1 MININYLMLG
11 GNIMNDKSKDLLRK
25 MCFILEIVRG
35 TCLISVAL
43 LIGLSLFY
51 AFNKDVYNMLFGSIR
66 IDYLQLT
73 FNDDSALSKDKMSIW
88 LPLIFLI
95 TAIFVFIIYK
105 AVQTIES
112 ICTIT
117 MNHTPLDVRVSN
129 HMKNLAKYILVGG
142 IVFNIL
148 EVCRI
153 MQFKQTINFDLLFNT
168 KYVTQINF
176 DIRLH
181 LSFLIFAALIYLLS
195 YIFRYGQELQQLSDE
210 TL

>member
-1 MININYLMLG
+1 
-11 GNIMNDKSKDLLRK
+11 MNDKSKALLKK
-25 MCFILEIVRG
+25 MCFILKVVRWV
-35 TCLISVAL
+35 CLIFVVL

-66 IDYLQLT
+66 IDYLQLI
-73 FNDDSALSKDKMSIW
+73 FNDDLALHKDKMSIW

-95 TAIFVFIIYK
+95 TAIFVFIISK

-117 MNHTPLDVRVSN
+117 MDHTPFDVSVSN
-129 HMKNLAKYILVGG
+129 HLKNLAKYILAGG

-148 EVCRI
+148 EVCRV
-153 MQFKQTINFDLLFNT
+153 MQFKQTINFNLLFNT
-168 KYVTQINF
+168 RYVTQINF

-195 YIFRYGQELQQLSDE
+195 YIFKYGQELQQLSDE

>member
-1 MININYLMLG
+1 
-11 GNIMNDKSKDLLRK
+11 
-25 MCFILEIVRG
+25 MCFILEIIRG
-35 TCLISVAL
+35 TCLIFVVL

-51 AFNKDVYNMLFGSIR
+51 AFNKDVYNTLFGSIR
-66 IDYLQLT
+66 IDYLQLI
-73 FNDDSALSKDKMSIW
+73 FNDDLALNKDKMSMW

-112 ICTIT
+112 ICTIA
-117 MNHTPLDVRVSN
+117 MDHTPFDVRVSN
-129 HMKNLAKYILVGG
+129 HIKNLAKYILAGG

-181 LSFLIFAALIYLLS
+181 LSFLVFAALIYLLS

>member
-1 MININYLMLG
+1 
-11 GNIMNDKSKDLLRK
+11 MNDKSKDLLRK

-35 TCLISVAL
+35 ACLISVAL

-51 AFNKDVYNMLFGSIR
+51 AFNKDVYNTLFGSIR

-105 AVQTIES
+105 AVQTIEY

-117 MNHTPLDVRVSN
+117 MNHTPFDVRVSN
-129 HMKNLAKYILVGG
+129 HIKNLAKYILVGG

-181 LSFLIFAALIYLLS
+181 LSFLVFAALIYLLS
-195 YIFRYGQELQQLSDE
+195 YIFRYGQELRQLSDE

>member
-1 MININYLMLG
+1 MLG

-51 AFNKDVYNMLFGSIR
+51 AFNKDVYNMPFGSIR

-117 MNHTPLDVRVSN
+117 MNHTPFDVRVSN

-181 LSFLIFAALIYLLS
+181 LSFLVFAALIYLLS

>member
-1 MININYLMLG
+1 
-11 GNIMNDKSKDLLRK
+11 MNDKSKDLLRK

-35 TCLISVAL
+35 ACLISVAL

-51 AFNKDVYNMLFGSIR
+51 AFNKDVYNTLFGSIR

-112 ICTIT
+112 ICTIA
-117 MNHTPLDVRVSN
+117 MDHTPFDVRVSN
-129 HMKNLAKYILVGG
+129 HIKKLAKYILAGG

-148 EVCRI
+148 EVCLV
-153 MQFKQTINFDLLFNT
+153 MYFKQIINFDLLFNT

-176 DIRLH
+176 GIRLH
-181 LSFLIFAALIYLLS
+181 LSFLVFAALIYLLS

>member
-1 MININYLMLG
+1 
-11 GNIMNDKSKDLLRK
+11 MNDKSKDLLKK
-25 MCFILEIVRG
+25 MCFILKIVRWV
-35 TCLISVAL
+35 CLISVVL
-43 LIGLSLFY
+43 LIGLSLFF
-51 AFNKDVYNMLFGSIR
+51 AFNKDVYNTLFGSIR
-66 IDYLQLT
+66 IDFLQLM
-73 FNDDSALSKDKMSIW
+73 FKDDTALQKDTMSMW
-88 LPLIFLI
+88 LPLILLI
-95 TAIFVFIIYK
+95 TAIFIFIIYK
-105 AVQTIES
+105 SIQTIES

-117 MNHTPLDVRVSN
+117 MDHTPFDVRVSN
-129 HMKNLAKYILVGG
+129 HIKNLAKYILVGG

-181 LSFLIFAALIYLLS
+181 LSFLVFAVLIYLLS

>member
-1 MININYLMLG
+1 MLG
-11 GNIMNDKSKDLLRK
+11 GNIMNDKSKDLLKK
-25 MCFILEIVRG
+25 MCFILKIVRWV
-35 TCLISVAL
+35 CLISVVL

-51 AFNKDVYNMLFGSIR
+51 AFNKDVYNTLFGSIR
-66 IDYLQLT
+66 IDYLQLI
-73 FNDDSALSKDKMSIW
+73 FNDDLALNKDKMSMW
-88 LPLIFLI
+88 FPLIFLI

-112 ICTIT
+112 FCTIA
-117 MNHTPLDVRVSN
+117 MDHTPFDVRVSN
-129 HMKNLAKYILVGG
+129 HIKKLAKYILAGG

-148 EVCRI
+148 EVCRV
-153 MQFKQTINFDLLFNT
+153 MYFKQIINFDLLFNT

-176 DIRLH
+176 GIRLH
-181 LSFLIFAALIYLLS
+181 LSFLVFAALIYLLS

>member
-1 MININYLMLG
+1 
-11 GNIMNDKSKDLLRK
+11 MNDKSKDLLRK

-35 TCLISVAL
+35 TRLISVAL

-66 IDYLQLT
+66 IDYLQLI

-117 MNHTPLDVRVSN
+117 MNHTPFDVRVSN

-181 LSFLIFAALIYLLS
+181 LSFLVFAALIYLLS

>member
-1 MININYLMLG
+1 
-11 GNIMNDKSKDLLRK
+11 MNDKSKDLLRK

-73 FNDDSALSKDKMSIW
+73 FNDDSALSKDKMSIC

-117 MNHTPLDVRVSN
+117 MNHTPFDVRVSN

-181 LSFLIFAALIYLLS
+181 LSFLVFAALIYLLS

>member
-1 MININYLMLG
+1 
-11 GNIMNDKSKDLLRK
+11 MNDKSKDLLRK

-35 TCLISVAL
+35 ACLISFAL

-51 AFNKDVYNMLFGSIR
+51 AFNKDVYNTLFGSIR

-117 MNHTPLDVRVSN
+117 MNHTPFDVRVSN
-129 HMKNLAKYILVGG
+129 HIKKLAKYILAGG

-148 EVCRI
+148 EVCRV
-153 MQFKQTINFDLLFNT
+153 MYFKQIINFDLLFNT

-176 DIRLH
+176 GIRLH
-181 LSFLIFAALIYLLS
+181 LSFLVFAALIYLLS

>member
-1 MININYLMLG
+1 
-11 GNIMNDKSKDLLRK
+11 MNDKSKDLLRK

-35 TCLISVAL
+35 ACLISVAL

-51 AFNKDVYNMLFGSIR
+51 AFNKDVYNTLFGSIR

-117 MNHTPLDVRVSN
+117 MNHTPFDVRVSN

-181 LSFLIFAALIYLLS
+181 LSFLVFAALIYLLS
-195 YIFRYGQELQQLSDE
+195 YIFRYGQELQRLSDE

>member
-1 MININYLMLG
+1 MLG
-11 GNIMNDKSKDLLRK
+11 GNIMNDKSKALLKK
-25 MCFILEIVRG
+25 MCFILKVVRWV
-35 TCLISVAL
+35 CLIFVVL

-66 IDYLQLT
+66 IDYLKLI
-73 FNDDSALSKDKMSIW
+73 FNDDAALHKDKMSMW
-88 LPLIFLI
+88 LPLILLI
-95 TAIFVFIIYK
+95 TAIFIFIIYK
-105 AVQTIES
+105 SIQTIES

-117 MNHTPLDVRVSN
+117 IDHTPFDVRVSN
-129 HMKNLAKYILVGG
+129 HIKNLAKYILVGG

-153 MQFKQTINFDLLFNT
+153 MQFNQTINFNLLFNT

>member
-1 MININYLMLG
+1 
-11 GNIMNDKSKDLLRK
+11 MNDRSKDLLKK
-25 MCFILEIVRG
+25 MCSVLKVVRQV
-35 TCLISVAL
+35 CLISFAL

-51 AFNKDVYNMLFGSIR
+51 AFNKDVYNTLFGSIR
-66 IDYLQLT
+66 IDYLKLI
-73 FNDDSALSKDKMSIW
+73 FNDDAAALHKDKMSMW
-88 LPLIFLI
+88 LPLILLI
-95 TAIFVFIIYK
+95 TAIFIFIIYK
-105 AVQTIES
+105 SIQTIES

-117 MNHTPLDVRVSN
+117 IDHTPFDVRVSN
-129 HMKNLAKYILVGG
+129 HIKNLAKYILVGG

-148 EVCRI
+148 EVCRV
-153 MQFKQTINFDLLFNT
+153 MQFKQTINFNLLFNT

>member
-1 MININYLMLG
+1 
-11 GNIMNDKSKDLLRK
+11 MNDKSKDLLKK
-25 MCFILEIVRG
+25 MCFVLEIVRG

-43 LIGLSLFY
+43 SIGLSLFY
-51 AFNKDVYNMLFGSIR
+51 AFNKDVYNTLFGSIR
-66 IDYLQLT
+66 IDYLQLI
-73 FNDDSALSKDKMSIW
+73 FNDDLALNKDKMSMW

-95 TAIFVFIIYK
+95 IAIFVFIIYK

-112 ICTIT
+112 ICTIA
-117 MNHTPLDVRVSN
+117 MDHTPFDVRVAN
-129 HMKNLAKYILVGG
+129 HIKNLAKYILAGG

-148 EVCRI
+148 EVCRV
-153 MQFKQTINFDLLFNT
+153 MYFKQIINFDLLFNT

-176 DIRLH
+176 DIRIEF
-181 LSFLIFAALIYLLS
+181 SFLIFAALIYLLS

>member
-1 MININYLMLG
+1 
-11 GNIMNDKSKDLLRK
+11 MNDKSKDLLKK
-25 MCFILEIVRG
+25 MCFILKIVRWV
-35 TCLISVAL
+35 CLISVVL

-51 AFNKDVYNMLFGSIR
+51 TFNKDVYNTLFGSIR
-66 IDYLQLT
+66 IDFLQLI
-73 FNDDSALSKDKMSIW
+73 FKDDTALHKDSMSMW

-95 TAIFVFIIYK
+95 TAILVFIVYK
-105 AVQTIES
+105 SIQTIES

-117 MNHTPLDVRVSN
+117 MDHTPFDVRVAN
-129 HMKNLAKYILVGG
+129 HIKNLAKYTLG

-148 EVCRI
+148 EVCRV
-153 MQFKQTINFDLLFNT
+153 MYFKQIINFDLLFNP
-168 KYVTQINF
+168 KYVTQIKF
-176 DIRLH
+176 DIRIE

>member
-1 MININYLMLG
+1 
-11 GNIMNDKSKDLLRK
+11 MNDNSKALLKK
-25 MCFILEIVRG
+25 MCFILEIIRG
-35 TCLISVAL
+35 TCLIFVVL

-51 AFNKDVYNMLFGSIR
+51 AFNKDVYNTLFGSIR
-66 IDYLQLT
+66 IDYLQLI
-73 FNDDSALSKDKMSIW
+73 FNDDLALNKDKMSMW

-112 ICTIT
+112 ICTIA
-117 MNHTPLDVRVSN
+117 MDHTPFDVRVSN
-129 HMKNLAKYILVGG
+129 HIKNLAKYILAGG

-148 EVCRI
+148 EVCRVLY
-153 MQFKQTINFDLLFNT
+153 FKQILNFDLLFNT

-181 LSFLIFAALIYLLS
+181 LSFLVFAALIYLLS

>member
-1 MININYLMLG
+1 
-11 GNIMNDKSKDLLRK
+11 MNDKSKDLLRK

-35 TCLISVAL
+35 ACLISVAL

-51 AFNKDVYNMLFGSIR
+51 AFNKDVYNTLFGSIR

-112 ICTIT
+112 ICTIA
-117 MNHTPLDVRVSN
+117 MDHTPFDVRVAN
-129 HMKNLAKYILVGG
+129 HIKNLAKYILAGG

-148 EVCRI
+148 EVCRV
-153 MQFKQTINFDLLFNT
+153 MYFKQIINFDLLFNT

-176 DIRLH
+176 GIRLH
-181 LSFLIFAALIYLLS
+181 LSFLVFAALIYLLS

>member
-1 MININYLMLG
+1 MLG
-11 GNIMNDKSKDLLRK
+11 GNIMNDRSKDLLKK
-25 MCFILEIVRG
+25 MCSVLKVVRQV
-35 TCLISVAL
+35 CLISFAL
-43 LIGLSLFY
+43 IIGLSLFY
-51 AFNKDVYNMLFGSIR
+51 AFNKDVYNTLFGSIR
-66 IDYLQLT
+66 IDYLKLI
-73 FNDDSALSKDKMSIW
+73 FNDDAALHKDKMSMW
-88 LPLIFLI
+88 LPLILLI
-95 TAIFVFIIYK
+95 TAIFIFIIYK
-105 AVQTIES
+105 SIQTIES

-117 MNHTPLDVRVSN
+117 IDHTPFDLSVSN
-129 HMKNLAKYILVGG
+129 HIKKLAKYILAGG

-148 EVCRI
+148 EVCRVLY
-153 MQFKQTINFDLLFNT
+153 FKQILNFDLLFNT

>member
-1 MININYLMLG
+1 MLG
-11 GNIMNDKSKDLLRK
+11 GNIMNDKSKDLLKK
-25 MCFILEIVRG
+25 MCFVLEIVRG

-51 AFNKDVYNMLFGSIR
+51 AFNKDVYNTLFGSIR

-117 MNHTPLDVRVSN
+117 MNHTPFDVRVSN
-129 HMKNLAKYILVGG
+129 HIKNLAKYILVGG

-148 EVCRI
+148 EVCRV
-153 MQFKQTINFDLLFNT
+153 MYFKQIINFDLLFNS
-168 KYVTQINF
+168 KYVTQIKF
-176 DIRLH
+176 DIRFE
-181 LSFLIFAALIYLLS
+181 LSFLIFVALIYLLS

>member
-1 MININYLMLG
+1 
-11 GNIMNDKSKDLLRK
+11 MNDKSKDLLKK

-51 AFNKDVYNMLFGSIR
+51 AFNKDVYNTLFGSIR

-117 MNHTPLDVRVSN
+117 MNHTPFDVRVSN

-153 MQFKQTINFDLLFNT
+153 MQFKQTINFNLLFNT

>member
-1 MININYLMLG
+1 
-11 GNIMNDKSKDLLRK
+11 MNDKSKDLLRK

-66 IDYLQLT
+66 IDYLQLI
-73 FNDDSALSKDKMSIW
+73 FNDDLALNKDKMSMW

-112 ICTIT
+112 ICTIA
-117 MNHTPLDVRVSN
+117 MDHTPFDVRVSN
-129 HMKNLAKYILVGG
+129 HIKKLAKYILAGG

-148 EVCRI
+148 EVCRV
-153 MQFKQTINFDLLFNT
+153 MYFKQIINFDLLFNP
-168 KYVTQINF
+168 KYVTQIKF
-176 DIRLH
+176 DIRIEF
-181 LSFLIFAALIYLLS
+181 SFLIFAALIYLLS

>member
-1 MININYLMLG
+1 
-11 GNIMNDKSKDLLRK
+11 MNDNSKALLKK
-25 MCFILEIVRG
+25 MCFILEIIRG
-35 TCLISVAL
+35 TCLIFVVL

-51 AFNKDVYNMLFGSIR
+51 AFNKDVYNTLFGSIR
-66 IDYLQLT
+66 IDYLQLI
-73 FNDDSALSKDKMSIW
+73 FNDDLALNKDKMSMW

-112 ICTIT
+112 ICTIA
-117 MNHTPLDVRVSN
+117 MDHTPFDVRVSN
-129 HMKNLAKYILVGG
+129 HIKKLAKYILAGG

-148 EVCRI
+148 EVCRV
-153 MQFKQTINFDLLFNT
+153 MYFKQIINFDLLFNT

-176 DIRLH
+176 GIRLH
-181 LSFLIFAALIYLLS
+181 LSFLVFAALIYLLS

>member
-1 MININYLMLG
+1 
-11 GNIMNDKSKDLLRK
+11 MNDKSKDLLRK

-117 MNHTPLDVRVSN
+117 MDHTPFDVRVAN
-129 HMKNLAKYILVGG
+129 HIKNLAKYILVGG

-148 EVCRI
+148 EVCRVLY
-153 MQFKQTINFDLLFNT
+153 FKQILNFDLLFNT
-168 KYVTQINF
+168 KYVTQIKF

-181 LSFLIFAALIYLLS
+181 LSFLVFAALIYLLS

>member
-1 MININYLMLG
+1 
-11 GNIMNDKSKDLLRK
+11 MNDKSKDLLRK

-35 TCLISVAL
+35 ACLISVAL

-51 AFNKDVYNMLFGSIR
+51 AFNKDVYNTLFGSIR

-117 MNHTPLDVRVSN
+117 MNHTPFDVRVSN
-129 HMKNLAKYILVGG
+129 HIKTLPSI
-142 IVFNIL
+142 
-148 EVCRI
+148 
-153 MQFKQTINFDLLFNT
+153 
-168 KYVTQINF
+168 
-176 DIRLH
+176 
-181 LSFLIFAALIYLLS
+181 FL
-195 YIFRYGQELQQLSDE
+195 
-210 TL
+210 

>member
-1 MININYLMLG
+1 
-11 GNIMNDKSKDLLRK
+11 MNDKSKDLLRK

-117 MNHTPLDVRVSN
+117 MNHTPFDVRVSN

>member
-1 MININYLMLG
+1 
-11 GNIMNDKSKDLLRK
+11 
-25 MCFILEIVRG
+25 
-35 TCLISVAL
+35 
-43 LIGLSLFY
+43 
-51 AFNKDVYNMLFGSIR
+51 
-66 IDYLQLT
+66 
-73 FNDDSALSKDKMSIW
+73 MSIW

-95 TAIFVFIIYK
+95 TAIFVFIISK

-117 MNHTPLDVRVSN
+117 MDHTPFDVSVSN
-129 HMKNLAKYILVGG
+129 HLKNLAKYILAGG

-148 EVCRI
+148 EVCRV
-153 MQFKQTINFDLLFNT
+153 MQFKQTINFNLLFNT